1 MRKKHDEIDMRYRE
15 LVKEFYNQFGE
26 ELFLLRMQKNLT
38 LNEAAEQ
45 VSAFMAAH
53 PINWEQ
59 NEHVRLM
66 CLEHVIQLGQF
77 YGKRVKITFED
88 L

>member
-1 MRKKHDEIDMRYRE
+1 MRKKQDEIDMRYQT

-26 ELFLLRMQKNLT
+26 ELFLLRMQRNLT

-53 PINWEQ
+53 PINWVPSGQAE
-59 NEHVRLM
+59 LM
-66 CLEHVIQLGQF
+66 RLEHVIQLGQF
-77 YGKRVKITFED
+77 YGKRVRITFED